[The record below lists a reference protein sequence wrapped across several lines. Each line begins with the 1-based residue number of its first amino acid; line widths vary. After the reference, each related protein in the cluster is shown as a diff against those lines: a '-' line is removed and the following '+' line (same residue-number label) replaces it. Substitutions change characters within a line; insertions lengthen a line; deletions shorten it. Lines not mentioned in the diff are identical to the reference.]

1 MITYFYGIAVL
12 SGSLTGT
19 TAMNLFTA
27 GVIMVIVPVIV
38 KILNGYF
45 VNFVPGYYELPD
57 WMIEIAEKS
66 NPLFALLFRREEM
79 DYKLCVIYLLTG
91 ICISILAKIVYKTR
105 KLEIIGN
112 SMLSKV
118 FEEI

>member
-1 MITYFYGIAVL
+1 
-12 SGSLTGT
+12 
-19 TAMNLFTA
+19 MNLFTA

-66 NPLFALLFRREEM
+66 NPL
-79 DYKLCVIYLLTG
+79 LCTVVQAGGNGLQAVRNLSADRYMYFYTG
-91 ICISILAKIVYKTR
+91 KDRI
-105 KLEIIGN
+105 
-112 SMLSKV
+112 
-118 FEEI
+118 